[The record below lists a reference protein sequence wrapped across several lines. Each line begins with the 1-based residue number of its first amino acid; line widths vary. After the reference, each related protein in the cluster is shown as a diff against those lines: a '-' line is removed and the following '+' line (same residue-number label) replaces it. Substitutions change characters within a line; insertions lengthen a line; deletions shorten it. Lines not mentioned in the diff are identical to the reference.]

1 MEKKLALLVDGLVLI
16 ACLLLMTARPAHAYL
31 DPGTGSYALQV
42 SVAGIL
48 GALFSLKMF
57 WRGLASAI
65 RQSAG
70 KRRGLITPA
79 ADALGSGRS

>member
-1 MEKKLALLVDGLVLI
+1 MKKTLFLRLDGLALA
-16 ACLLLMTARPAHAYL
+16 ACVLLMTSRPAHAYL
-31 DPGTGSYALQV
+31 DPGTGSYALQI
-42 SVAGIL
+42 SIAGLL

-70 KRRGLITPA
+70 KRRGLVIPA
-79 ADALGSGRS
+79 NAHDPGRS